1 MRLLIFFLLY
11 FGLDAL
17 TQKARIDNN
26 NNNFVSKGM
35 DKYTVPVYDVL

>member
-1 MRLLIFFLLY
+1 MLLVLRF
-11 FGLDAL
+11 LDAL

-35 DKYTVPVYDVL
+35 FKHNGKISYKIVAR